1 MLLTSCSY
9 MFKKSYKINAP
20 EPQLYFATGE
30 ELKMA
35 TAIYDG
41 DLHSIQSM
49 IDNGFDLNRI
59 GRGGMTYLYYAMLTM
74 NYDTME
80 LLLKNGQI
88 LICIANSLHIQI
100 CIRKDRMMSK
110 TQGFA
115 LNILGILLMISNI

>member
-41 DLHSIQSM
+41 DLHSIQSN
-49 IDNGFDLNRI
+49 DELRHDGFVV
-59 GRGGMTYLYYAMLTM
+59 
-74 NYDTME
+74 E
-80 LLLKNGQI
+80 EW
-88 LICIANSLHIQI
+88 
-100 CIRKDRMMSK
+100 SK
-110 TQGFA
+110 
-115 LNILGILLMISNI
+115 S

>member
-1 MLLTSCSY
+1 

-74 NYDTME
+74 NYDTMA

-115 LNILGILLMISNI
+115 LNILGILLMI

>member
-1 MLLTSCSY
+1 
-9 MFKKSYKINAP
+9 
-20 EPQLYFATGE
+20 
-30 ELKMA
+30 MA